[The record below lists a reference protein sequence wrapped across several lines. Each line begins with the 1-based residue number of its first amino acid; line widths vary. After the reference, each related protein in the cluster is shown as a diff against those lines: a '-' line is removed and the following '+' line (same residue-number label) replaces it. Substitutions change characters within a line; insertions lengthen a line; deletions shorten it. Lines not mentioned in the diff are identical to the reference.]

1 MMFKC
6 NPFKDV
12 LPIIYQI
19 SVKSLMSCP
28 NKMVLQGIFVKDLP
42 HRMDFSGIFHVI
54 NEKTNIKFEIL
65 QNNLVCLSTHIWKDR
80 SYSFSPTNDFP
91 ATMRSFIHL
100 FTQQI
105 PTECWVQLTWVWIL
119 ALTCTT
125 WENLGTRLNQAD
137 PRISHLQEGV
147 GLPSLQVCFEELMRH
162 KECPA
167 FSTVPIT

>member
-1 MMFKC
+1 MFKC

-65 QNNLVCLSTHIWKDR
+65 QNNLVCLSTHIWKDL
-80 SYSFSPTNDFP
+80 
-91 ATMRSFIHL
+91 FIQFIIIFILYINMHI
-100 FTQQI
+100 FKY
-105 PTECWVQLTWVWIL
+105 TEKLK
-119 ALTCTT
+119 
-125 WENLGTRLNQAD
+125 D
-137 PRISHLQEGV
+137 
-147 GLPSLQVCFEELMRH
+147 
-162 KECPA
+162 
-167 FSTVPIT
+167 